1 MKGTLLLVHHSSLV
15 AHHFLIVM
23 HMLAVVVGVLLI
35 VVILW
40 DTFETIV
47 LPRRVSRRLRLT
59 RIFYVGT
66 WAPVAELARRVPPG
80 KKRDR
85 YLAFYGPLS
94 LILLLLV
101 WALALV
107 LAFGLLQWGAGAL
120 LHTPE
125 AGPPLGFGTYVYMSG
140 VILFTLGFGDVFPLD
155 AVGRLLAVVEAGT
168 GFGFLAAVIGYLPV
182 LYQSFSRREVSISML
197 DARAGTPPT
206 AAELLR
212 RHTEASHLEGVGELL
227 KDWERWAADLM
238 ESHLSYPVLCYY
250 RSQHDNQSWL
260 ASLVCVLD
268 TCALV
273 MVGVDGAHEWQ
284 ARLTFA
290 MARHALVDISQ
301 IFGTR
306 PVSFE
311 RERMSDGELAHLR
324 SALKGWGLTLR
335 AGADADDRL
344 RSLRRLYEPYANG
357 LSCHLL
363 IPLPPWLPDSAHAD
377 NWQTSA
383 YDRSKTAAATDDEH
397 E

>member
-1 MKGTLLLVHHSSLV
+1 MLQAV
-15 AHHFLIVM
+15 AV
-23 HMLAVVVGVLLI
+23 AVGVVVI

-47 LPRRVSRRLRLT
+47 LPRRVVRRLRLT
-59 RIFYVGT
+59 RIFYVAT
-66 WAPVAELARRVPPG
+66 WAPIAGLARRIPPG

-94 LILLLLV
+94 LILLLSV
-101 WALALV
+101 WAVGLLLAFALV
-107 LAFGLLQWGAGAL
+107 QWGLGTH
-120 LHTPE
+120 LHVPE
-125 AGPPLGFGTYVYMSG
+125 ETAEGFWTYAYMSG
-140 VILFTLGFGDVFPLD
+140 VILFTLGFGDVFPL
-155 AVGRLLAVVEAGT
+155 AWLGRLLAVIEAGT

-206 AAELLR
+206 AAEMLHRHAEAGRLDALGRLL
-212 RHTEASHLEGVGELL
+212 E
-227 KDWERWAADLM
+227 DWERWAADLM

-273 MVGVDGAHEWQ
+273 MVGVDGAHGWQ

-306 PVSFE
+306 PVIFD
-311 RERMSDGELAHLR
+311 RERMTDDELAQLR
-324 SALKGWGLTLR
+324 AALERWGLTLR
-335 AGADADDRL
+335 AGADADDQL

-363 IPLPPWLPDSAHAD
+363 IPLPPWLPAAARAD

-383 YDRSKTAAATDDEH
+383 FDRSAPSARNADGH
-397 E
+397 S

>member
-1 MKGTLLLVHHSSLV
+1 MHLL
-15 AHHFLIVM
+15 A
-23 HMLAVVVGVLLI
+23 AVVGVLLI
-35 VVILW
+35 LVVLW

-47 LPRRVSRRLRLT
+47 LPRRVTRRLRLT
-59 RIFYVGT
+59 RLFYVGT
-66 WAPVAELARRVPPG
+66 WAPVAGLARKVPPG

-101 WALALV
+101 WVVGLL
-107 LAFGLLQWGAGAL
+107 LAFAL
-120 LHTPE
+120 LHWGVGSQLQMPETATP
-125 AGPPLGFGTYVYMSG
+125 GFGMYAYMSG
-140 VILFTLGFGDVFPLD
+140 VIFFTLGFGDVFPLD
-155 AVGRLLAVVEAGT
+155 ALGRALAVVEVGT

-206 AAELLR
+206 AVELLR
-212 RHTEASHLEGVGELL
+212 RHAEAGRLDAVGELL
-227 KDWERWAADLM
+227 NDWERWAADLM

-273 MVGVDGAHEWQ
+273 MVGVDGANAWQ

-306 PVSFE
+306 PVVFE
-311 RERMSDGELAHLR
+311 RERMTEEELASLR
-324 SALKGWGLTLR
+324 SALKSWGLTLR
-335 AGADADDRL
+335 TGADADDRL

-363 IPLPPWLPDSAHAD
+363 IPLPPWLPDHARAD

-383 YDRSKTAAATDDEH
+383 FDRRALPQAAVVEDEH
-397 E
+397 QF

>member
-1 MKGTLLLVHHSSLV
+1 MNAKNFIVVAASL
-15 AHHFLIVM
+15 ALIF
-23 HMLAVVVGVLLI
+23 VVV
-35 VVILW
+35 W
-40 DTFETIV
+40 DAFETIV
-47 LPRRVSRRLRLT
+47 LPRRVTRRLRLT

-66 WAPVAELARRVPPG
+66 WAPVAGLARRLPAG

-94 LILLLLV
+94 LILLLMV
-101 WALALV
+101 WAVALLLAFALV
-107 LAFGLLQWGAGAL
+107 QWGEGSA
-120 LHTPE
+120 LHTPSGE
-125 AGPPLGFGTYVYMSG
+125 AGFGTYAYMSG
-140 VILFTLGFGDVFPLD
+140 VIFFTLGFGDVVPLD
-155 AVGRLLAVVEAGT
+155 ATGRVLAVVEAGT

-212 RHTEASHLEGVGELL
+212 RHAAADRLEALGELL
-227 KDWERWAADLM
+227 SDWERWAADLM

-260 ASLVCVLD
+260 SALVCVLD
-268 TCALV
+268 ACALV
-273 MVGVDGAHEWQ
+273 MVGVDGAREWQ
-284 ARLTFA
+284 ARATFA

-301 IFGTR
+301 IFNTR
-306 PVSFE
+306 PVFFE
-311 RERMSDGELAHLR
+311 RERMTDDELRQLR
-324 SALKGWGLTLR
+324 AALDAWGLSLR

-363 IPLPPWLPDSAHAD
+363 IPLPPWLPDSARAD

-383 YDRSKTAAATDDEH
+383 FDRVAAGAPAAREEH
-397 E
+397 F

>member
-1 MKGTLLLVHHSSLV
+1 
-15 AHHFLIVM
+15 M
-23 HMLAVVVGVLLI
+23 HMLAAVVGVVLT

-59 RIFYVGT
+59 RIFYVAT
-66 WAPVAELARRVPPG
+66 WAPVAWLARRVPVG

-101 WALALV
+101 WVAGLLLAFALV
-107 LAFGLLQWGAGAL
+107 HWALDTSLQ
-120 LHTPE
+120 TPGGE
-125 AGPPLGFGTYVYMSG
+125 PPGFGSYVYMSG
-140 VILFTLGFGDVFPLD
+140 VIFFTLGFGDVFPLG
-155 AVGRLLAVVEAGT
+155 AAGRSLSVVEVGT

-206 AAELLR
+206 AAELRR
-212 RHTEASHLEGVGELL
+212 RHAEAERLDAVGELL
-227 KDWERWAADLM
+227 NDWERWAADLM

-268 TCALV
+268 ACALV
-273 MVGVDGAHEWQ
+273 LVGVDGAHEWQ
-284 ARLTFA
+284 ARATFA

-306 PVSFE
+306 PVAFDG
-311 RERMSDGELAHLR
+311 ERMTAEDLASLRAALRRWGLHLR
-324 SALKGWGLTLR
+324 E
-335 AGADADDRL
+335 GADADDRL
-344 RSLRRLYEPYANG
+344 RSLRRLYEPYANA

-363 IPLPPWLPDSAHAD
+363 IPLPPWLPDAARAD

-383 YDRSKTAAATDDEH
+383 YDRKARAAAAASEDRH
-397 E
+397 F

>member
-1 MKGTLLLVHHSSLV
+1 MLQ
-15 AHHFLIVM
+15 A
-23 HMLAVVVGVLLI
+23 LAVAAGAVLI
-35 VVILW
+35 VVVLW

-59 RIFYVGT
+59 RLFYVAT
-66 WAPVAELARRVPPG
+66 WAPIAGLARRLPPG

-94 LILLLLV
+94 LILLLVV
-101 WALALV
+101 WAVGLLF
-107 LAFGLLQWGAGAL
+107 AFGLLQWGVGSPLHAPGEGAAG
-120 LHTPE
+120 
-125 AGPPLGFGTYVYMSG
+125 FWTYVYMSG
-140 VILFTLGFGDVFPLD
+140 VIVFTLGFGDVFPLD
-155 AVGRLLAVVEAGT
+155 PLGRFLAVAEAGT

-212 RHTEASHLEGVGELL
+212 RHAAADRLEALGELL
-227 KDWERWAADLM
+227 SDWERWAADLM

-260 ASLVCVLD
+260 SALVCVLD
-268 TCALV
+268 ACALV
-273 MVGVDGAHEWQ
+273 MVGVDGAREWQ
-284 ARLTFA
+284 ARATFA

-301 IFGTR
+301 IFNTR
-306 PVSFE
+306 PVFFE
-311 RERMSDGELAHLR
+311 RERMTDDELRQLR
-324 SALKGWGLTLR
+324 AALDAWGLSLR

-363 IPLPPWLPDSAHAD
+363 IPLPPWLPDSARAD

-383 YDRSKTAAATDDEH
+383 FDRVAAGAPAAREEH
-397 E
+397 F

>member
-1 MKGTLLLVHHSSLV
+1 MTQHLAVAVGLLV
-15 AHHFLIVM
+15 
-23 HMLAVVVGVLLI
+23 I

-47 LPRRVSRRLRLT
+47 LPRRVTRRLRLT
-59 RIFYVGT
+59 RIFYLAT
-66 WAPVAELARRVPPG
+66 WAPVAGLARRVPAG

-94 LILLLLV
+94 LILLLTV
-101 WALALV
+101 WAVGLLF
-107 LAFGLLQWGAGAL
+107 AFGLLQWGVGSV
-120 LHTPE
+120 LHTPD
-125 AGPPLGFGTYVYMSG
+125 GGDGFCAHVYMSG
-140 VILFTLGFGDVFPLD
+140 VIFYTLGFGDVVPLD
-155 AVGRLLAVVEAGT
+155 ATGRVLAVVEAGT

-197 DARAGTPPT
+197 DARAGTPPA

-212 RHTEASHLEGVGELL
+212 RHAEAGSLNTLGAVLR
-227 KDWERWAADLM
+227 DWEHWAADLM

-273 MVGVDGAHEWQ
+273 MVGVEGTHEWQ

-301 IFGTR
+301 IFNTR
-306 PVSFE
+306 PVTFD
-311 RERMSDGELAHLR
+311 RERMPDEDLAALR
-324 SALKGWGLTLR
+324 AALTRWGLSLR

-363 IPLPPWLPDSAHAD
+363 LPLPPWLPDSARAD

-383 YDRSKTAAATDDEH
+383 FDRSRTLPVVPAAAGEDGH
-397 E
+397 F

>member
-1 MKGTLLLVHHSSLV
+1 MMQAFAAVLG
-15 AHHFLIVM
+15 
-23 HMLAVVVGVLLI
+23 VVVI
-35 VVILW
+35 VVVLW

-47 LPRRVSRRLRLT
+47 LPRRVTRRLRLT
-59 RIFYVGT
+59 RIFYLMT
-66 WAPVAELARRVPPG
+66 WAPVAGIARRVPVG

-94 LILLLLV
+94 LLLLLLV
-101 WALALV
+101 WA
-107 LAFGLLQWGAGAL
+107 FGLLFSFALLQWGARAV
-120 LHTPE
+120 LHAPE
-125 AGPPLGFGTYVYMSG
+125 SSAGFGTYLYMSG
-140 VILFTLGFGDVFPLD
+140 VIIFTLGFGDVFPLD
-155 AVGRLLAVVEAGT
+155 GLGRVLAVVEAGT

-182 LYQSFSRREVSISML
+182 LYQSFSRREVSISTL

-206 AAELLR
+206 AVELLR
-212 RHTEASHLEGVGELL
+212 RHAGAGRLDALGELL
-227 KDWERWAADLM
+227 QDWERWAADLM

-273 MVGVDGAHEWQ
+273 MVGIDGAHEWQ

-301 IFGTR
+301 IFGTQ

-311 RERMSDGELAHLR
+311 QERMSDEDLVRLR
-324 SALKGWGLTLR
+324 ALLTGRGLNLR

-363 IPLPPWLPDSAHAD
+363 IALPPWLPDSARAD

-383 YDRSKTAAATDDEH
+383 FDRTAPAAPSTAANDEH
-397 E
+397 F

>member
-1 MKGTLLLVHHSSLV
+1 MMHTL
-15 AHHFLIVM
+15 A
-23 HMLAVVVGVLLI
+23 AVVGALSV

-59 RIFYVGT
+59 RLFYVGT
-66 WAPVAELARRVPPG
+66 WAPAAGLARRVPPG

-101 WALALV
+101 WAVGLLV
-107 LAFGLLQWGAGAL
+107 AFGLVQWGAGTL
-120 LHTPE
+120 LHVPE
-125 AGPPLGFGTYVYMSG
+125 DGAHGLWTYVYMSG
-140 VILFTLGFGDVFPLD
+140 VIIFTLGFGDVYPLD
-155 AVGRLLAVVEAGT
+155 TAGRFLAVVEAGT

-212 RHTEASHLEGVGELL
+212 RHAEAGHLEGVGELL

-290 MARHALVDISQ
+290 MARHAVVDISQ
-301 IFGTR
+301 IFNTR
-306 PVSFE
+306 PVAFD
-311 RERMSDGELAHLR
+311 RERMPDEDLR
-324 SALKGWGLTLR
+324 GLR
-335 AGADADDRL
+335 AFLSLAGLRLRDGADADDHL
-344 RSLRRLYEPYANG
+344 RSLRRLYEPYVNG

-363 IPLPPWLPDSAHAD
+363 IPLPPWLPEKARAD

-383 YDRSKTAAATDDEH
+383 FDRAAVPLASSASVVTADEGH
-397 E
+397 EHF

>member
-1 MKGTLLLVHHSSLV
+1 MLKLLAAAVG
-15 AHHFLIVM
+15 
-23 HMLAVVVGVLLI
+23 VVVI

-59 RIFYVGT
+59 RLFYVGT
-66 WAPVAELARRVPPG
+66 WAPAAGLARRVPAG

-101 WALALV
+101 WVAGLL
-107 LAFGLLQWGAGAL
+107 LAFALLHWGAGSPL
-120 LHTPE
+120 QTPGG
-125 AGPPLGFGTYVYMSG
+125 AAPGFGTYVYMSG
-140 VILFTLGFGDVFPLD
+140 VIFFTLGFGDVFPLD
-155 AVGRLLAVVEAGT
+155 ALGRTLAVVEVGT

-212 RHTEASHLEGVGELL
+212 RHAEAGRLDAVGELL
-227 KDWERWAADLM
+227 RDWERWAADLM

-273 MVGVDGAHEWQ
+273 LVGVDGAHEWQ

-311 RERMSDGELAHLR
+311 RERMTGEELARLR
-324 SALKGWGLTLR
+324 SALKGWGLSLR

-363 IPLPPWLPDSAHAD
+363 IPLPPWLPEHARAD

-383 YDRSKTAAATDDEH
+383 YDGRARAAAAAVEDEH
-397 E
+397 QF